1 MITAVKDGTA
11 KITCKVDGTE
21 LAKSYDVTV
30 ALPAKVAV
38 AGYSAPVAVGGTVD
52 LSGKVLT
59 AADAEVAGAAVEW
72 STADAAIATVEAGK
86 VTGVAVGKVV
96 ITAKSGELTG
106 TQEVEIVAAAPA
118 AP

>member
-1 MITAVKDGTA
+1 MSSQA
-11 KITCKVDGTE
+11 
-21 LAKSYDVTV
+21 
-30 ALPAKVAV
+30 PAKVTV

-72 STADAAIATVEAGK
+72 ISSDAAIATVEAGK
-86 VTGVAVGKVV
+86 VTAVAVGKAV

-106 TQEVEIVAAAPA
+106 TQEVEVVGAPP